1 MRTSVPEKQVI
12 SLDQF
17 NFPPPP
23 NKRRA
28 AQRSTSAKNKKL
40 AMYEFREPDPPLP
53 GSNQFCTDLNKGGLL
68 NHLANQLSFHN
79 PSSKYSYVRD
89 GERPTLTSNA
99 SGTINEI
106 VQQSLSIPLMS
117 PVVQPDQA
125 TKIRRYLESALVNN
139 EGLGDAVFHRNHD
152 LYSTPVST
160 LSQNST
166 VTATKRGNSSQ
177 EKPCPAP
184 LKTRLVHERNDVKHQ
199 VPSSSLSSDAR
210 NLQRDGRRMLSRD
223 PGIIPPKDGNRSLP
237 PDDPASV
244 WNWKDETK
252 DILSEEHIQWCL
264 KTNNVDDFRIWDA
277 ANNLKAYK
285 PPSERAPDAVAP
297 QFEQKPNKSSENVDL
312 IIDSLENI
320 RTICAPTSAQRREE
334 WRKIRE
340 QKLAG
345 KSTNSQDDEVQEI
358 ATIYNPP
365 GSLDP
370 SLGVNKR
377 TFKNKV
383 VASSFPFVQEPSSS
397 SSIPFVA
404 APLPGLM
411 PNPDSADF
419 QLYRSNFEKSR

>member
-1 MRTSVPEKQVI
+1 
-12 SLDQF
+12 
-17 NFPPPP
+17 
-23 NKRRA
+23 
-28 AQRSTSAKNKKL
+28 
-40 AMYEFREPDPPLP
+40 MYEFREPDPPLP
-53 GSNQFCTDLNKGGLL
+53 GSNQFCTDLNKGRLL

-79 PSSKYSYVRD
+79 PSSKYSYIRD

-99 SGTINEI
+99 SGTTNGT

-125 TKIRRYLESALVNN
+125 TKIRRSLESALVNN
-139 EGLGDAVFHRNHD
+139 EGLGETVFQRNHD
-152 LYSTPVST
+152 LYSSPIST
-160 LSQNST
+160 QNST
-166 VTATKRGNSSQ
+166 ITATKRGNSSH

-184 LKTRLVHERNDVKHQ
+184 LKTRFVHECNVKHQ
-199 VPSSSLSSDAR
+199 VPSSSLSLSSDTR
-210 NLQRDGRRMLSRD
+210 NRRKLSHD
-223 PGIIPPKDGNRSLP
+223 TKVISSQDTKQCIP

-244 WNWKDETK
+244 WHWKDESK

-285 PPSERAPDAVAP
+285 PPSERAAGAVTP
-297 QFEQKPNKSSENVDL
+297 QFDQKQNTSSENVDL

-320 RTICAPTSAQRREE
+320 RTICAPTSAQRKEE

-345 KSTNSQDDEVQEI
+345 KSTHSQDDEVQEI

-370 SLGVNKR
+370 CLGVNKR

-397 SSIPFVA
+397 SSLPFVP

-419 QLYRSNFEKSR
+419 QLYRSNFEKSL